1 MEHIEDIFNRTER
14 LSGSEGLEALSGAR
28 VILFGLGGVGSWCAE
43 ALVRSGVGHLT
54 IVDADRVAV
63 SNINRQLP
71 ALVSTVGRPKT
82 EVMAERL
89 AAINPEAEIKAI
101 EGLYT
106 EATSSDFHLEDYDY
120 VIDAIDSLADKAH
133 LILHATSLKRPRL
146 VSSMGAAL
154 KMNPEKIS
162 VAEFWKV
169 TGCPLAAALRRK
181 FKKGNCSFAFVSS
194 KRVCVCVCVCVCD
207 SEDTLRCL
215 ELLAFFL
222 LRQGLLVPRAHA
234 G

>member
-14 LSGSEGLEALSGAR
+14 LIGSEGLEALSGAR

-43 ALVRSGVGHLT
+43 ALMRSGVGHLT

-101 EGLYT
+101 EGLYIPKLPLRI
-106 EATSSDFHLEDYDY
+106 S
-120 VIDAIDSLADKAH
+120 
-133 LILHATSLKRPRL
+133 ILRIMT
-146 VSSMGAAL
+146 M
-154 KMNPEKIS
+154 
-162 VAEFWKV
+162 
-169 TGCPLAAALRRK
+169 
-181 FKKGNCSFAFVSS
+181 
-194 KRVCVCVCVCVCD
+194 
-207 SEDTLRCL
+207 
-215 ELLAFFL
+215 
-222 LRQGLLVPRAHA
+222 
-234 G
+234 